1 MRSSHAYSVR
11 PLPICVSILLMMCWL
26 TPAIAHAADEHPAT
40 ASTGTTKLPVFPG
53 ARGFGTDTRAGRGGR
68 VIAVTSLANDGPGS
82 LRAALNEA
90 GPRIIVFKVGGVI
103 TLRDKL
109 YVREPF
115 ITVAGQTAPGG
126 GITLRDFGLVIVTN
140 DVLIQH
146 LRVRPGNQGDIDAS
160 ANDAIEVLGN
170 RENEDVT
177 GGYNVV
183 LDHISASWAED
194 EVLSTWFGA
203 HDVTVSWS
211 VISEGL
217 NHSRH
222 DKGDHSSGMVIGGH
236 SERISVHHT
245 LFAHNHSRNPLYKW
259 GGTHEFT
266 DNVVYGWGALST
278 DILEGQ
284 PIARINILRNTY
296 LPGPATYLTQEMLI
310 EPSDDEGAPQL
321 YVEGNL
327 GPNISDPR
335 NAPWDGMFFKFSMQ
349 RAPRHYRAAR
359 AFATPLAVSSE
370 RADAAAVLR
379 AAGAS
384 LPQRDAIDA
393 RVVADVEQQRG
404 KIIDSPAQVGGYAK
418 IANGEAALDGDEDGM
433 PDTWES
439 SVSLNPQ
446 DSSDGKQDRNG
457 DGYTN
462 VEEYLH
468 SLQP

>member
-1 MRSSHAYSVR
+1 MPSCLTYHVGS
-11 PLPICVSILLMMCWL
+11 LPVFVTLWLMMGWL
-26 TPAIAHAADEHPAT
+26 TPVRAEAADGQAAIATAT
-40 ASTGTTKLPVFPG
+40 SKLPVFPG

-68 VIAVTSLANDGPGS
+68 VIAVTSLANDGAGS
-82 LRAALNEA
+82 LRAALDQA
-90 GPRIIVFKVGGVI
+90 GPRIIVFKVGGII

-115 ITVAGQTAPGG
+115 VTVAGQTAPGG

-146 LRVRPGNQGDIDAS
+146 VRIRPGNQGDIDAS
-160 ANDAIEVLGN
+160 ANDAIEVLGK
-170 RENEDVT
+170 RDNEDVS

-194 EVLSTWFGA
+194 EVVSTWFGA

-217 NHSRH
+217 NRSRH
-222 DKGDHSSGMVIGGH
+222 HKGDHSSGMVIGGY
-236 SERISVHHT
+236 SERISVHHS

-284 PIARINILRNTY
+284 PIAHINILRNTY
-296 LPGPATYLTQEMLI
+296 LPGPATYLRQEMLV
-310 EPSDDEGAPQL
+310 EPSDDKGAPQL

-327 GPNISDPR
+327 GPNISDPI
-335 NAPWDGMFFKFSMQ
+335 NAPWDGMFFKFSGQ
-349 RAPRHYRAAR
+349 RAPLHYRAPR
-359 AFATPLAVSSE
+359 PFATPLALSAE

-404 KIIDSPAQVGGYAK
+404 NIIDSPAQVGGYAK
-418 IANGEAALDGDEDGM
+418 IANGEAAPDSDADGM
-433 PDTWES
+433 PDAWEIS
-439 SVSLNPQ
+439 AGLDPH
-446 DSSDGKQDRNG
+446 DGTDGSRDHND

-462 VEEYLH
+462 VEQYLH